1 MAANPLETIEK
12 IGVVPVIAIEN
23 PAHALALADALA
35 EGGLPIA
42 EITFRTKAAA
52 EVLAILK
59 DKRPDFLAGAGT
71 VLDLES
77 VRACKDNGA
86 KFALSPGFDP
96 QITAA
101 ARDIGLPFA
110 PGIMTPTDLTL
121 ATRAGFRLCKF
132 FPAGIAGG
140 PKALE
145 GIAAPFN
152 HLGVHFIPTGGVSL
166 ETMGDWLK
174 HRFIAAV
181 GGTWIARPEDM
192 REGKFAEITA
202 KAKAAVERARAI
214 RAGEA

>member
-1 MAANPLETIEK
+1 MATSPIEQIEA

-23 PAHALALADALA
+23 PAHAVALADALT

-52 EVLAILK
+52 EVLAILR
-59 DKRPDFLAGAGT
+59 DERPEFLAGAGT

-77 VRACKDNGA
+77 VKACKDNGA

-96 QITAA
+96 EITAA
-101 ARDIGLPFA
+101 AAAIGLPFA

-121 ATRAGFRLCKF
+121 ATRAGIRLCKF
-132 FPAGIAGG
+132 FPAGVAGG

-152 HLGVHFIPTGGVSL
+152 HLGVRFIPTGGVTL

-181 GGTWIARPEDM
+181 GGTWIAKPEDM
-192 REGKFAEITA
+192 RDGKFAEITA
-202 KAKAAVERARAI
+202 KAKAAVERVKAI
-214 RAGEA
+214 RAGAL

>member
-1 MAANPLETIEK
+1 MPIDPIAAIEQ
-12 IGVVPVIAIEN
+12 IGVVPVIAIEE
-23 PAHALALADALA
+23 PGHALALADALT

-42 EITFRTKAAA
+42 EITFRTEAAA
-52 EVLAILK
+52 EVLAILHSE
-59 DKRPDFLAGAGT
+59 RPDFLAGAGT

-77 VRACKDNGA
+77 VRTCQKNGA
-86 KFALSPGFDP
+86 RFALSPGFDP
-96 QITAA
+96 EITAA
-101 ARDIGLPFA
+101 ARAIGLPFA

-121 ATRAGFRLCKF
+121 AIRAGFRLCKF

-145 GIAAPFN
+145 AIAAPFN
-152 HLGVHFIPTGGVSL
+152 HLGVRFIPTGGVSL

-174 HRFIAAV
+174 HRFVAAV

-192 REGKFAEITA
+192 RSGKFAEITA

>member
-12 IGVVPVIAIEN
+12 IGVVPVIAIED

-77 VRACKDNGA
+77 VKACKDNGA

-96 QITAA
+96 EITAA
-101 ARDIGLPFA
+101 ARHIGLPFA

-152 HLGVHFIPTGGVSL
+152 HLGVRFIPTGGVSL
-166 ETMGDWLK
+166 ETMGDWLR

-192 REGKFAEITA
+192 REGRFAEITA